1 MFDHQPQCFC
11 EPEDG
16 IGRFTLGIREI
27 RDSKK
32 RAINVIVTVDK
43 QEFHRKRLILDSE
56 CMIPDDQGV
65 TEEWIV
71 RVDGREYGP
80 ANIETLREWKAEGRV
95 LPANEARR
103 ADTELWS
110 LASEIPG
117 LFNVEALAAVSAS
130 RLTHSASSEQAPPTP
145 LRPRGFGQI
154 LADTFR
160 IYVRGFLQFLSLAL
174 LVVLPSVCAQLTAM
188 WMQTG
193 KASDADPRVLA
204 AGGFAF
210 LMFIFSMAMWPVY
223 VAGVQI
229 ITVEIAAGRRT
240 GFFAALNDA
249 VRFWPRVA
257 ALCIF
262 VYGVF
267 FLLIVFAFLIAAMII
282 AGSSSVFVILLALAL
297 LGLQVWMFGRFF
309 VNVLF
314 WQQFAVLENA
324 GVIDSLR
331 ESRNLARS
339 GRELSWFQRPLWRG
353 ALLVSIWTAF
363 VLAITLGPEWSTL
376 RHYFNELTTTQ
387 DPQAL
392 LQQLTATQQAHGFDI
407 FHFALNLL
415 KGILQPLLGIAF
427 VVLYF
432 DSKSDRHGDPDSAH
446 RDRY

>member
-1 MFDHQPQCFC
+1 
-11 EPEDG
+11 
-16 IGRFTLGIREI
+16 
-27 RDSKK
+27 
-32 RAINVIVTVDK
+32 
-43 QEFHRKRLILDSE
+43 
-56 CMIPDDQGV
+56 MIPDDQDV
-65 TEEWIV
+65 TDEWIL
-71 RVDGREYGP
+71 RVDGTEYGP

-110 LASEIPG
+110 LAAEIPG
-117 LFNVEALAAVSAS
+117 LFNVEALPTVSVP
-130 RLTHSASSEQAPPTP
+130 RLIHSISSGQAPPP
-145 LRPRGFGQI
+145 LRPRGFAQI

-160 IYVRGFLQFLSLAL
+160 IYVRGFLQFLSLTL

-193 KASDADPRVLA
+193 QASDADPRVLA

-210 LMFIFSMAMWPVY
+210 LMFIFSTAMWPVY
-223 VAGVQI
+223 VAGIQI
-229 ITVEIAAGRRT
+229 ITTEIAAGRRT
-240 GFFAALNDA
+240 GFFAALNEA

-267 FLLIVFAFLIAAMII
+267 FLLIVFAFLIAAMIV
-282 AGSSSVFVILLALAL
+282 AGASSVFVIFLALAL

-339 GRELSWFQRPLWRG
+339 GRELPWFQRPLWRG
-353 ALLVSIWTAF
+353 VLIASLWFAF
-363 VLAITLGPEWSTL
+363 VLAIALVSQWTTLQHSL
-376 RHYFNELTTTQ
+376 NELMTTQ
-387 DPQAL
+387 DPQTL
-392 LQQLTATQQAHGFDI
+392 LQKMTEAQQAHGFDGLS
-407 FHFALNLL
+407 FALGILQ
-415 KGILQPLLGIAF
+415 KILQPLIGIAF
-427 VVLYF
+427 VLLYI
-432 DSKSDRHGDPDSAH
+432 DTRKER
-446 RDRY
+446 